1 MSGANYGGRQTNNT
15 AYIKQFRSGLPAS
28 LFKITNHDNLPAITP
43 TSNLLKNLYIPGNL
57 YVDGSLTL
65 PSDAELK
72 DNILGISEEIS
83 ENIMKLSA
91 KEFTLKNDNKKT
103 KHYGFIAQE
112 LEMLFPNLVTIKPD
126 INGKKYKGV
135 NYLELIPLLV
145 HKIQEMQQEIDQLKD
160 TLLKN

>member
-1 MSGANYGGRQTNNT
+1 MPGSNYGGRQPNNSS
-15 AYIKQFRSGLPAS
+15 YIKQFKIGNTAP
-28 LFKITNHDNLPAITP
+28 LFKIINHNNSRTITP
-43 TSNLLKNLYIPGNL
+43 ASTANNNLYIPGNL
-57 YVDGSLTL
+57 SVDGTLTL

-72 DNILGISEEIS
+72 DNILGISEENS

-91 KEFTLKNDNKKT
+91 KEFTLKNDDKKT

-112 LEMLFPNLVTIKPD
+112 LEILFPTLVTTKPD

-145 HKIQEMQQEIDQLKD
+145 HKIQDMQKEIDQLKD
-160 TLLKN
+160 SLL